1 MPSTKINGANLSWRE
16 SGRGDAILLLHA
28 FPLHMGMWDPQFAGL
43 ETEFRVIAFDAR
55 GFGASSE
62 APAVLGMDVIADD
75 AAALLHSLGIERA
88 VVCGLSMG
96 GYAALEMYRRHPQ
109 LFRGIVLADTKAGA
123 DNDEGKVKREAFAKG
138 AVEHGEAWVANEM
151 LPKLLRKDP
160 DPAIAVAVRQ
170 LIRQA
175 APTSVA
181 SGSRGLARRSDSFDL
196 LPTITCPA
204 LVIVG
209 SDDVVTPP
217 KEAKAMAAAIPGAR
231 LVEIP
236 GAAHLSNL
244 EAPAAFNAAL
254 KSLR

>member
-1 MPSTKINGANLSWRE
+1 MPNSKINGANLAWRE

-28 FPLHMGMWDPQFAGL
+28 FPLHMGMWEPQFAGL
-43 ETEFRVIAFDAR
+43 AEAFRVIAFDAR
-55 GFGASSE
+55 GFGGSSE
-62 APAVLGMDVIADD
+62 APAVLGMDLLADD
-75 AAALLHSLGIERA
+75 AAALLQSLGIERA

-96 GYAALEMYRRHPQ
+96 GYVALEMYRRHPK
-109 LFRGIVLADTKAGA
+109 LFRGIVLADTRAGA
-123 DNDEGKVKREAFAKG
+123 DNAEGKAKREAFAKG

-160 DPAIAVAVRQ
+160 DPAIAVEVRQ

-175 APTSVA
+175 APISVA
-181 SGSRGLARRSDSFDL
+181 AGSRGLAQRSDSFDL
-196 LPTITCPA
+196 LPTIACPA

-209 SDDVVTPP
+209 SDDAITPP
-217 KEAKAMAAAIPGAR
+217 KEASAMVAAIPGAR

-254 KSLR
+254 KSLT